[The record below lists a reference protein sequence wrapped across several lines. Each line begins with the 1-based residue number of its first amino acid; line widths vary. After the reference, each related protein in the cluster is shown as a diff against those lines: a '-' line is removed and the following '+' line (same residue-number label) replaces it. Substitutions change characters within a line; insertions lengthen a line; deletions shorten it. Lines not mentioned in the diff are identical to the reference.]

1 MQAQHATM
9 HMQYANMQYPC
20 ATLVCIIQ
28 HAQPK
33 DQSSWISPQG
43 DFPPLHAF
51 WGRLWSCKP
60 TWKHNNA
67 RDKWENLPRVVR
79 YQGCTHS
86 FGSSQGPCVEA
97 NWKRYAY
104 ICLLFKIFT
113 VPVVA
118 LMVLHGQTQP
128 TQETVWVQYFYHVSD
143 LIHAHCP
150 IWGHK

>member
-43 DFPPLHAF
+43 DFPPLYAF
-51 WGRLWSCKP
+51 GEDFEVANLPGNTIMLGTNGRTTP
-60 TWKHNNA
+60 
-67 RDKWENLPRVVR
+67 NLPRVVR

-86 FGSSQGPCVEA
+86 FGSSQWLCVEA
-97 NWKRYAY
+97 DWEKV
-104 ICLLFKIFT
+104 CLYLL
-113 VPVVA
+113 A
-118 LMVLHGQTQP
+118 L
-128 TQETVWVQYFYHVSD
+128 
-143 LIHAHCP
+143 
-150 IWGHK
+150 